1 MERAH
6 TGAVGSACIAVGVLC
21 VMYSLFVE
29 WFCVPL
35 EAVASG
41 WDVTRPS
48 SERSFK
54 FVLALLSGALAISV
68 RKGKTVLACQ
78 LVSLCLLTLLG
89 YPRECVVSDST
100 TAVNSGWFEQSHASL
115 AWLGGDV
122 ALSQG
127 VAEDLFL
134 SDVLLS
140 DSPYSFRACPNPM
153 ELSGSLGLREVS
165 DVFSWLGFTDAFAAF
180 VCRGWVIALAGVLLL
195 TCAIGTL
202 SVSRRGFTRSLGLSV
217 VAWSLMG
224 LVGALYP
231 VVLAGDDLEAAEE
244 FTSSGLYLAA
254 IEKMEDASDAIPVL
268 RFDTRFVAQAGLLRK
283 RAGMEQDAG
292 VRLYS
297 ARSREPRESGASSR
311 GVYRSIVLDAEV
323 DPSVRREAARSLARV
338 AYISLNTGDY
348 KEGASDLRVA
358 RLVLGNDPK
367 ILLALQLVSLREGD
381 DIGLEKQFAQAK
393 TLYRYV
399 NLPTRDSVL
408 AFGLNGLARSKWA
421 KGDASAAYELS
432 SMKGRPR

>member
-1 MERAH
+1 MERAQ

-21 VMYSLFVE
+21 VMCSLFME

-35 EAVASG
+35 EALDSG
-41 WDVTRPS
+41 WEVTRPS

-54 FVLALLSGALAISV
+54 VVLALLSGALAISA
-68 RKGKTVLACQ
+68 RKGRTVLACHIA
-78 LVSLCLLTLLG
+78 SLCFLTILG

-153 ELSGSLGLREVS
+153 ELSGTLGLREVS
-165 DVFSWLGFTDAFAAF
+165 DVFGWLGFTDAFAAF
-180 VCRGWVIALAGVLLL
+180 VCRGWVFALAGVFLL
-195 TCAIGTL
+195 TCTVGAL
-202 SVSRRGFTRSLGLSV
+202 SVDRGRFTRALGLSLV
-217 VAWSLMG
+217 VWPLMG
-224 LVGALYP
+224 MGVALYP

-244 FTSSGLYLAA
+244 FTNSGLYLAA
-254 IEKMEDASDAIPVL
+254 IEKMEDASEAVPLL
-268 RFDTRFVAQAGLLRK
+268 RFDTRFIAQAGLLRK
-283 RAGMEQDAG
+283 RVGMEQDAG

-297 ARSREPRESGASSR
+297 ARLREPRESGASSR

-323 DPSVRREAARSLARV
+323 DPSIRREAARSLARV

-358 RLVLGNDPK
+358 RVALGNDPK

-432 SMKGRPR
+432 SMKGKPR